1 MRAQDISLI
10 SERRDGNVL
19 GWGTQPSDLSHLVF
33 QTTNRVCLATRQI
46 ELVVSHSRQSDVS
59 VEREMVSGLVTGR
72 LIREEERQV
81 VNVLHDRRRE
91 PMHCRVPV
99 ELPGCYL

>member
-1 MRAQDISLI
+1 MGGKYTYIKSIRMRAQDISLI

-33 QTTNRVCLATRQI
+33 QTTNRVYPAAQQI

-59 VEREMVSGLVTGR
+59 VERDGEWLSHRKTDTGR
-72 LIREEERQV
+72 RETSRERSA
-81 VNVLHDRRRE
+81 R
-91 PMHCRVPV
+91 P
-99 ELPGCYL
+99 